1 MREKWVTGTQH
12 PSGDALTKEEE
23 EHEAKVPALAAE
35 PLCME
40 AVFELPLGNRE
51 ETLDAGD

>member
-23 EHEAKVPALAAE
+23 EHDAKVPAFAAE

-40 AVFELPLGNRE
+40 AVFELPLGERE

>member
-23 EHEAKVPALAAE
+23 KNEAKVPALAAE

-40 AVFELPLGNRE
+40 AVFELPLGDRE
-51 ETLDAGD
+51 ETLDAGN

>member
-12 PSGDALTKEEE
+12 PSGDALTEEE
-23 EHEAKVPALAAE
+23 EENKAKVPALAAE

-40 AVFELPLGNRE
+40 AVLELPLGEGE
-51 ETLDAGD
+51 ETLDAED

>member
-12 PSGDALTKEEE
+12 PFGDALTKEEE
-23 EHEAKVPALAAE
+23 EHDAKVPAFAAE

-40 AVFELPLGNRE
+40 AVFELPLGERE

>member
-1 MREKWVTGTQH
+1 M
-12 PSGDALTKEEE
+12 
-23 EHEAKVPALAAE
+23 PALAAE